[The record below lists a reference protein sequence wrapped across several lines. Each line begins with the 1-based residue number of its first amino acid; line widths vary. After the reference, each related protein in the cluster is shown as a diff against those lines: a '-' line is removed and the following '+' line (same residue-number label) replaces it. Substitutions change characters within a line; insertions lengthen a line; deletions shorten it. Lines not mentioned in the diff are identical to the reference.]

1 MMKMLFVKHLL
12 SDIEIS
18 YKLNI
23 FLDAIRK
30 KMRKDVIDRQIDLFI
45 TVLHNFLMHIS
56 NFLNNVTAFYKHMT
70 DRKKISHIDK
80 LQY

>member
-1 MMKMLFVKHLL
+1 MLFVKHL
-12 SDIEIS
+12 SSEIS
-18 YKLNI
+18 YKLGN

-30 KMRKDVIDRQIDLFI
+30 KNTRKDVIDRQIDLFI

-70 DRKKISHIDK
+70 DRKKDFRHRQITILK
-80 LQY
+80 C